1 ITELRKKFAEVET
14 ENIKLKQDKEKIKLR
29 FVELEQKDK
38 EKSILITKL
47 QHDVSLIKEQSMRDK
62 NTECHQTVID
72 TQNALSTKDILQ
84 SSINSNHFV
93 SAFGNDTPEQ
103 TVLQC
108 EDIPISNIT
117 DNTLNSNDTHEQ
129 IVSHNE
135 ESNIS
140 THEELETSTF
150 LIPTKTISLEEKEE
164 NEFLDSKY
172 KEQVSK
178 EIMERIRKKKLRDQ
192 DLSLVSHKKKGTDN
206 LQQELFNTSL
216 ETSSQDHSLSKNI
229 KPGQIE
235 ISEMARPEKNE
246 SVDDSVKCIVN
257 SFDINKVS

>member
-1 ITELRKKFAEVET
+1 MGNPQSTIDSLKELNSDLDRQITELRKKFAKVKI
-14 ENIKLKQDKEKIKLR
+14 ENIKLKQDKEKIELR

-47 QHDVSLIKEQSMRDK
+47 QHNVSLIKEQSMRDK
-62 NTECHQTVID
+62 NTECHQIVID
-72 TQNALSTKDILQ
+72 TQNALSTKDVSQ

-93 SAFGNDTPEQ
+93 SASSNDTPEQ

-108 EDIPISNIT
+108 ENIPISNIT

-129 IVSHNE
+129 IISHNE

-140 THEELETSTF
+140 THFVTTF
-150 LIPTKTISLEEKEE
+150 GNYDLYQESVTPTPPIPAKTISMEEKEE
-164 NEFLDSKY
+164 NEFLDSMY

-192 DLSLVSHKKKGTDN
+192 NLSSDISSSEEVVS
-206 LQQELFNTSL
+206 E
-216 ETSSQDHSLSKNI
+216 
-229 KPGQIE
+229 
-235 ISEMARPEKNE
+235 
-246 SVDDSVKCIVN
+246 
-257 SFDINKVS
+257 